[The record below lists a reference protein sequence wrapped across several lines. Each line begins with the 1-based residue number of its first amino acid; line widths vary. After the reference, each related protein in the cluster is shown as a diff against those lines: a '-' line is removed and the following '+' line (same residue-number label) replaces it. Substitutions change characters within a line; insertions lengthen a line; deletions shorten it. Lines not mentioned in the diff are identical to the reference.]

1 MAKLNTP
8 NKLTIARLFFVPVF
22 MVVMFL
28 EFISPW
34 NKIIAFVLFGIASL
48 TDVADG
54 YLARKNN
61 LVTNFGKFLDPLADK
76 FLVFAALV
84 SITLYEGMHIS
95 NVQDKIF
102 TLVLFASTMIVI
114 FRELMVTSL
123 RLIVVSGDEKV
134 VIPANRLG
142 KTKTGLQDL
151 FIIFALLGSALIPN
165 RMVFQIISY
174 CLMFAMVVMTIWSGI
189 NYLMSYK
196 KYIDTN
202 K

>member
-1 MAKLNTP
+1 MSKMNTP
-8 NKLTIARLFFVPVF
+8 NKLTILRLFFVPAF

-28 EFISPW
+28 DFIEPW
-34 NKIIAFVLFGIASL
+34 NKVIAFALFGIASL

-61 LVTNFGKFLDPLADK
+61 QVTNFGKFLDPLADK

-84 SITLYEGMHIS
+84 SITVYEGIHLEDT
-95 NVQDKIF
+95 QDKIF
-102 TLVLFASTMIVI
+102 VIMLFVATMIVI

-123 RLIVVSGDEKV
+123 RLIVVSGDEKI

-142 KTKTGLQDL
+142 KTKTGTQDL
-151 FIIFALLGSALIPN
+151 FIIFALLGGAFITNKL
-165 RMVFQIISY
+165 VYQIICY
-174 CLMFAMVVMTIWSGI
+174 VLMAVMIIMTVWSGL